1 MKLPIVTSDKTTH
14 RPQSPPAS
22 AAFETVPWSDRDGQ
36 NRARNQPVTSA
47 WARRAAIPLGFGD
60 YVLNCT
66 RSGTGAKQVIRC
78 ADLFHRSHIDWA
90 ESLGVHA
97 CNDVSKPALHL
108 ASR

>member
-1 MKLPIVTSDKTTH
+1 MGKTGLETNLL
-14 RPQSPPAS
+14 RPRGLGEQPSRLVS
-22 AAFETVPWSDRDGQ
+22 ATM
-36 NRARNQPVTSA
+36 
-47 WARRAAIPLGFGD
+47 
-60 YVLNCT
+60 YLNCT